1 MIARSL
7 RWRLLLAAAVA
18 ILLALGL
25 AWMFMT
31 LLFERHL
38 ERRLETDMT
47 RDALA
52 LVAALSLDEQGHPQ
66 LSVEPTDVRL
76 RKPAGGY
83 YWQIATVAAALR
95 SRSLWDSTLAVP
107 ADLPEDHWRLRRQ
120 AGPFGAQVAVLE
132 RQLQVESN
140 QPKVFVQLAQD
151 TAPLSTARGEFGREL
166 AVFLAALWCVLVA
179 AAWLQVSLGLRP
191 LRGVRDELVQ
201 LERNPG
207 VRLAPAKLKEVQ
219 PLVEAVNSLADVRE
233 RDLELARRRAADL
246 AHGLKTPLAAL
257 AAQSRRARE
266 AGADAAANG
275 MERALAAIGQVVEAE
290 LARMRLARL
299 GQVRGAS
306 ANVREVAE
314 RLVNVLEHTE
324 KGERVLFSVDV
335 PASLQLGIEEEH
347 LSEVLGALLEN
358 ATRYAR
364 RQVRLSASAGPG
376 WTRLAIEDDGQGIA
390 LERRDE
396 MMARGM
402 RLDESGSAGNGLGL
416 AIARELVEA
425 NAGTLQ
431 LGESE
436 WGGLLAVATWG
447 GR

>member
-52 LVAALSLDEQGHPQ
+52 LVAALSLDERGHPQ
-66 LSVEPTDVRL
+66 LSVEPTDARL

-83 YWQIATVAAALR
+83 YWQIATAAAALR

-107 ADLPEDHWRLRRQ
+107 ADLPEGHWRLRRQ

-132 RQLQVESN
+132 RQLRVESN

-151 TAPLSTARGEFGREL
+151 TAPLSTARSEFGREL

-191 LRGVRDELVQ
+191 LRGVRDELVR